1 MGEQHPQGQRGRGG
15 GQVYVLVAALQLP
28 VFRPSGTGD
37 LDTHFQ
43 RRRGGMPL
51 PGALQNTVV
60 P

>member
-1 MGEQHPQGQRGRGG
+1 M
-15 GQVYVLVAALQLP
+15 YVLVAALQLP